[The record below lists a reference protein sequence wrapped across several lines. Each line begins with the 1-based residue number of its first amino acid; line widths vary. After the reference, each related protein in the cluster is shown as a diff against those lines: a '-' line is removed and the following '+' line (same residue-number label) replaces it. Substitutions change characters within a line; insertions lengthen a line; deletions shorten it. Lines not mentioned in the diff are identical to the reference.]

1 MAMLEFNVLLRVGMS
16 TYYGN
21 LDYSEWICERL
32 REDLHEISDAKTW
45 RDNWMVKCKMLDG
58 SEKILSEKDI
68 DEDFSI
74 DWKEF
79 SKLIVAECEHDIDGS
94 VMTASDHKFDNMKE
108 LLAAYWM
115 EFKGY
120 EWFMPKYYNYDND
133 SLDLC
138 FELTDMEWSL
148 EKYLLTEL
156 VKKYIDEV
164 RVESYDWYQS
174 FEPTKL
180 DDVVYNDYCVM
191 WAILQKEWVFDY
203 IQSELQ
209 ELVDYHWY
217 EIYDNAV
224 KEQHWER
231 REDTMPDKWDWYYQD
246 RYKIHY
252 FKLVYGDKYLQEVEE
267 KEIYPP
273 KND

>member
-21 LDYSEWICERL
+21 LDDSEWICERL
-32 REDLHEISDAKTW
+32 KEDLHEISDAQNW
-45 RDNWMVKCKMLDG
+45 REDWNVTCKMLDWT
-58 SEKILSEKDI
+58 EMTLKEKDI

-74 DWKEF
+74 DWNEF
-79 SKLIVAECEHDIDGS
+79 EKIVIDNCQEDIDGS
-94 VMTASDHKFDNMKE
+94 IRQASDNKFENIWE

-120 EWFMPKYYNYDND
+120 DWFMPKYYNYDND
-133 SLDLC
+133 SLDLR
-138 FELTDMEWSL
+138 FELTDMDWSL
-148 EKYLLTEL
+148 EKYWLTEL
-156 VKKYIDEV
+156 VQKYIDEV
-164 RVESYDWYQS
+164 RVESYDWYCS
-174 FEPTKL
+174 FEPSKI

-217 EIYDNAV
+217 EWYDEAI

-231 REDTMPDKWDWYYQD
+231 REDTMPDKWDGYYQD

-252 FKLVYGDKYLQEVEE
+252 FSLVYWDKFLQEIDR
-267 KEIYPP
+267 KEVYPDS
-273 KND
+273 ND

>member
-1 MAMLEFNVLLRVGMS
+1 MLEFNVLLRVGMS

-21 LDYSEWICERL
+21 LDDSEWICERL

-45 RDNWMVKCKMLDG
+45 REDWMVKCKMLDG

-79 SKLIVAECEHDIDGS
+79 EKIVIDNCQEDIDGS
-94 VMTASDHKFDNMKE
+94 IRQASDNKFENIWE

-120 EWFMPKYYNYDND
+120 DWFMPKYYNYDND
-133 SLDLC
+133 SLNLR
-138 FELTDMEWSL
+138 FELTDMDWSL
-148 EKYLLTEL
+148 EKYWLTEL
-156 VKKYIDEV
+156 VQKYIDEV
-164 RVESYDWYQS
+164 RVESYDWYCS

-180 DDVVYNDYCVM
+180 DDVTYNDYCVM

-217 EIYDNAV
+217 EWYDEAI

-231 REDTMPDKWDWYYQD
+231 REDTMPDKWDGYYQD

-252 FKLVYGDKYLQEVEE
+252 FSLVYWDKFLQEIDR
-267 KEIYPP
+267 KEVYPDS
-273 KND
+273 ND